1 MALSLQSGNGISFVH
16 VRNELVHISRFQA
29 KSWSEQHLS
38 HIITTLVKWLEYP
51 LLSLPAYGATQGS

>member
-29 KSWSEQHLS
+29 KWWSEQHLS

-51 LLSLPAYGATQGS
+51 LLS